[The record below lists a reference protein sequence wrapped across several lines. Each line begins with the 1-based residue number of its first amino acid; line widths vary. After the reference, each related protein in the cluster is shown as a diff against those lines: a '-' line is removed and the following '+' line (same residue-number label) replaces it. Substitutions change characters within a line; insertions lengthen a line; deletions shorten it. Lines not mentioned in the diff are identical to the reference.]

1 MNGRK
6 TTILIAAFATLAGL
20 AAGPALAARDYTVV
34 SPEKKLIVTVSIGE
48 RVLYSVAYAG
58 RTVLAPSPVAMTL
71 ADGTVWG
78 KAPQVRGA
86 APRRADEKLLP
97 PVREKRA
104 VVRDRYNELVLDMKG
119 DWGLV
124 FRAYDDG
131 AAYRFFAKGKRD
143 LRVAGEEAV
152 FRFPDG
158 ASGWIAFAKS
168 FHTSYENVYTPLPLA
183 DIGAD
188 RFGFAPVLVE
198 LPGGLRAAVT
208 DVDVEEYP
216 GMFLSGDG
224 GKEPALV
231 GKFAPFPLEERL
243 RAKSDRELEV
253 IRAADF
259 IAVTKGPRSFPWRL
273 VAVAERDADLISSD
287 ITYRLSPPLRL
298 KDTSWIRPGK
308 VAWDWWNDLN
318 LYGVDFEAGVN
329 TATYLHFV
337 DFAAAHGIEYV
348 ILDEGWSVP
357 ADLFKVNPDID
368 LPRILNHAREKN
380 VGIILW
386 CVWLALDREMDRLLD
401 QFAGWGVKGVKVDF
415 MDRDDQKMGDFYW
428 RCAEAAAKRRLLVDF
443 HGAHKP
449 IGIRRAYPNVITQE
463 GVMGLESSKW
473 SANVSPDHDLIIPFT
488 RMFAGP
494 MDFTPGAMINAQEKA
509 FRFIY
514 ERPMSQGTRCHQL
527 AMYVVYESPLQMLC
541 DSPSNY
547 AREPEA
553 MAFLSK
559 VPTVWDETLA
569 IDGKAGDYVLLAR
582 KSGDDWYA
590 AAMTDWTPRTLE
602 LALDFLGE
610 GAWTAEIWSDG
621 LNAARHAQDFARSTR
636 LVKAGD
642 RLKLE
647 LAPGGGWAARFV
659 RK

>member
-6 TTILIAAFATLAGL
+6 MRMLAGTLSVLAGWIAA
-20 AAGPALAARDYTVV
+20 PALAARDYTVA
-34 SPEKKLIVTVSIGE
+34 SPEKKVVVTVSIGD
-48 RVLYSVAYAG
+48 RILYSVAFAG
-58 RTVLAPSPVAMTL
+58 RTVLSPSPVAMTL

-86 APRRADEKLLP
+86 VPRRADEKILP

-104 VVRDRYNELVLDMKG
+104 SVRNRYSELVLDMRG

-152 FRFPDG
+152 FRFPAG
-158 ASGWIAFAKS
+158 TSGWIAFAKGL
-168 FHTSYENVYTPLPLA
+168 HTSYENAYTNLPL
-183 DIGAD
+183 DEIGAD
-188 RFGFAPVLVE
+188 RFGFAPVLAG

-216 GMFLSGDG
+216 GMFLSGG
-224 GKEPALV
+224 AGKEPALV

-253 IRAADF
+253 VRAADF
-259 IAVTKGPRSFPWRL
+259 IAVTQGPRSFPWRL
-273 VAVAERDADLISSD
+273 VAVAERDADLVASD
-287 ITYRLSPPLRL
+287 IAYRLSPPLRL
-298 KDTSWIRPGK
+298 KDASWIRPGK

-318 LYGVDFEAGVN
+318 LAGVDFPAGVN

-357 ADLFKVNPDID
+357 ADLFKVNPAVD
-368 LPRILNHAREKN
+368 LPRILEHAREKN

-415 MDRDDQKMGDFYW
+415 MDRDDQKMGGFYW

-449 IGIRRAYPNVITQE
+449 VGIRRAYPNVITQE
-463 GVMGLESSKW
+463 GVMGLEYSKW
-473 SANVSPDHDLIIPFT
+473 SASVTPDHDLIIPFT
-488 RMFAGP
+488 RMLAGP
-494 MDFTPGAMINAQEKA
+494 MDFTPGAMINAQEKQ
-509 FRFIY
+509 FRQVF

-547 AREPEA
+547 VREPEA

-559 VPTVWDETLA
+559 VPTVWDETMAL
-569 IDGKAGDYVLLAR
+569 DGKAGDFVVVAR
-582 KSGDDWYA
+582 QNGEAWYA
-590 AAMTDWTPRTLE
+590 AAMTDWTPRKLE
-602 LALDFLGE
+602 IPLDFLGE
-610 GAWTAEIWSDG
+610 GSWTAEIWADG
-621 LNAARHAQDFARSTR
+621 VNAGRNAQDFVISTR
-636 LVKAGD
+636 PVRAGE
-642 RLKLE
+642 RLSID
-647 LAPGGGWAARFV
+647 LAPGGGWVARFV

>member
-1 MNGRK
+1 MNGRRFR
-6 TTILIAAFATLAGL
+6 ILAGMLPILAGL
-20 AAGPALAARDYTVV
+20 AAVPAFAARDYTVA
-34 SPEKKLIVTVSIGE
+34 SPEKKIVVTVSVGD
-48 RVLYSVAYAG
+48 RVLYSVAFAG

-78 KAPQVRGA
+78 KAPQVRA
-86 APRRADEKLLP
+86 AATRRADEKNLP

-104 VVRDRYNELVLDMKG
+104 VVRDRYTELVLDMRG

-131 AAYRFFAKGKRD
+131 AAYRFFTKGRRD
-143 LRVAGEEAV
+143 FRVAGEEAV

-158 ASGWIAFAKS
+158 ASGWIAFAKGL
-168 FHTSYENVYTPLPLA
+168 HTSYENAYTQLPLA

-188 RFGFAPVLVE
+188 RFGFAPVLIE

-208 DVDVEEYP
+208 DIDVEGYP
-216 GMFLSGDG
+216 GMFLSGSA

-253 IRAADF
+253 IRTADF
-259 IAVTKGPRSFPWRL
+259 ISVTKGPRSFPWRL
-273 VAVAERDADLISSD
+273 VAVAERDAGLIATD
-287 ITYRLSPPLRL
+287 IAYRLSPPLRL
-298 KDTSWIRPGK
+298 KDVSWIRPGK

-318 LYGVDFEAGVN
+318 IVGVDFPAGVN
-329 TATYLHFV
+329 TKTYLHYV
-337 DFAAAHGIEYV
+337 DFAAANGIEYV
-348 ILDEGWSVP
+348 ILDEGWSLP
-357 ADLFKVNPDID
+357 ADLFKVNPDVD
-368 LPRILNHAREKN
+368 LPRILDYGREKG

-401 QFAGWGVKGVKVDF
+401 QFAGWGVKGIKVDF

-449 IGIRRAYPNVITQE
+449 VGIRRAFPNVITQE
-463 GVMGLESSKW
+463 GVMGLEYSKW
-473 SANVSPDHDLIIPFT
+473 SNAVTPDHDLIIPFT
-488 RMFAGP
+488 RMLAGP
-494 MDFTPGAMINAQEKA
+494 MDFTPGAMINAQEKQ
-509 FRFIY
+509 FRPVF

-553 MAFLSK
+553 MAFLSE

-569 IDGKAGDYVLLAR
+569 IDGKAGDFAVVAR
-582 KSGDDWYA
+582 RNGEAWYA
-590 AAMTDWTPRTLE
+590 AAMTDWTPRKLE
-602 LALDFLGE
+602 IPLDFLGE
-610 GAWTAEIWSDG
+610 GSWTAEIWADG
-621 LNAARHAQDFARSTR
+621 VNSGRAAQDFVRTTRSVKPGER
-636 LVKAGD
+636 LVID
-642 RLKLE
+642 
-647 LAPGGGWAARFV
+647 LAPGGGWVARFV